1 MGGAVF
7 FLVLLAVALTG
18 SDEQVTRRVLVA
30 KRFIRYVPPA
40 HLKNQGWFA
49 KRKRSDAWKLRE
61 VVLNEAFTTMEATHR
76 KDLDELTDAVAGQDT
91 PLQTQARKQKIS
103 ADKND
108 VWSCHVANLKS
119 MLLSRNDTFKVLK
132 GMLGKAQ
139 AAIKAKQ
146 ALLMKARANAA
157 KLNRERNAFENKFL
171 AEQRAHKDAL
181 TAIEKKD
188 KQLERVNELATALAD
203 RITFTAPE
211 QSNSPRPRSSS
222 TSALHVELEKLDKQ
236 LINQNAQSQ
245 QDIKAIQ
252 DLIKPIQIE
261 LTKTFK
267 ASAER

>member
-1 MGGAVF
+1 MG
-7 FLVLLAVALTG
+7 
-18 SDEQVTRRVLVA
+18 LVA

-49 KRKRSDAWKLRE
+49 KRKESDAWNHTE
-61 VVLNEAFTTMEATHR
+61 NVLNEAFTTMEATHR

-157 KLNRERNAFENKFL
+157 KLNRELEKKFL
-171 AEQRAHKDAL
+171 AEQRAHKAAVAAIKKKNKEL
-181 TAIEKKD
+181 VTATRHATAMSNRIGSTVQSKPAMGKPTAII
-188 KQLERVNELATALAD
+188 QAAITAID
-203 RITFTAPE
+203 TVSE
-211 QSNSPRPRSSS
+211 
-222 TSALHVELEKLDKQ
+222 
-236 LINQNAQSQ
+236 QNAK
-245 QDIKAIQ
+245 DVKKIRG
-252 DLIKPIQIE
+252 LI
-261 LTKTFK
+261 
-267 ASAER
+267 

>member
-49 KRKRSDAWKLRE
+49 KRKESDAWNHTE
-61 VVLNEAFTTMEATHR
+61 NVLNEAFTTMEATHR

-91 PLQTQARKQKIS
+91 PLQTQARKDKIS

-132 GMLGKAQ
+132 GMLGNAQ

-146 ALLMKARANAA
+146 ALLEEARVNAA
-157 KLNRERNAFENKFL
+157 KLTSERNAFEKQLL
-171 AEQRAHKDAL
+171 AEQRAHKGAL
-181 TAIEKKD
+181 DAIEKKNIE
-188 KQLERVNELATALAD
+188 LETARGLATEMSET
-203 RITFTAPE
+203 IG
-211 QSNSPRPRSSS
+211 S
-222 TSALHVELEKLDKQ
+222 TVQPKSAKV
-236 LINQNAQSQ
+236 SQ
-245 QDIKAIQ
+245 
-252 DLIKPIQIE
+252 
-261 LTKTFK
+261 
-267 ASAER
+267 